1 MSTAPRA
8 LRRSTTARKPGAAAR
23 RRTRRADPVER
34 WQQIIAAA
42 TAEFLAKGYVGA
54 SMRDVSARVGLLK
67 GSLYHYIDSKEDL
80 LFHVLRDLHEGAAGV
95 VERCRTGPG
104 QPLDR
109 LRELIEYL
117 GPYSAEHAAQGMIFM
132 RDFAFLPAPRRRQI
146 IRQRD
151 LYSSVM
157 RELISAAQARG
168 DVPRSIDPALAAAT
182 IMGSIAWV
190 ANWYRPGGRL
200 SAADIGR
207 QQAALLI
214 AALRHGTPPPLHDAG
229 VPVR

>member
-1 MSTAPRA
+1 MSVAPR
-8 LRRSTTARKPGAAAR
+8 RTH
-23 RRTRRADPVER
+23 RTRRADPAAR
-34 WQQIIAAA
+34 WQQIISAA
-42 TAEFLAKGYVGA
+42 TAEFLEKGYVGT
-54 SMRDVSARVGLLK
+54 SMRDVAARVGLLK

-80 LFHVLRDLHEGAAGV
+80 LFHVLRDLHEGAAEV
-95 VERCRTGPG
+95 VGRCRSGPG

-132 RDFAFLPAPRRRQI
+132 RDFAFLPASRRRQI
-146 IRQRD
+146 IKQRD

-157 RELISAAQARG
+157 RKMISAAQLRG

-190 ANWYRPGGRL
+190 ANWYRRGGRL
-200 SAADIGR
+200 TPLEIGR

-214 AALRHGTPPPLHDAG
+214 AALRQGAPAK
-229 VPVR
+229 RR

>member
-1 MSTAPRA
+1 MSAAARTVRRTTAPRKK
-8 LRRSTTARKPGAAAR
+8 TAAAPR
-23 RRTRRADPVER
+23 RRHRADPAER
-34 WQQIIAAA
+34 WQQIIMAA
-42 TAEFLAKGYVGA
+42 TAEFLEKGYVGA

-67 GSLYHYIDSKEDL
+67 GSLYHYINSKEDL

-95 VERCRTGPG
+95 VERCRKGPG
-104 QPLDR
+104 QPLAR

-132 RDFAFLPAPRRRQI
+132 RDFGFLPARRRRQI
-146 IRQRD
+146 IQQRD

-157 RELISAAQARG
+157 RELISAAQQRG
-168 DVPRSIDPALAAAT
+168 DVPHSIDAALAAAT

-190 ANWYRPGGRL
+190 ANWYRRGGRL
-200 SAADIGR
+200 TPAEIGR

-214 AALRHGTPPPLHDAG
+214 AALRHGE
-229 VPVR
+229 VPEANRP